1 MTRTRTTDTWVLH
14 VLASMCIGLAIRY
27 LVFPGLWDG
36 LGEVWT
42 VLISPGMAQTVKTI
56 GLSEGFITTLSN
68 HVSPLLIPGTIGIV
82 TARAA
87 VTILQK
93 TVAILQKVVTLFRE
107 LIGW

>member
-1 MTRTRTTDTWVLH
+1 MTRTRTTDTWALYVLT
-14 VLASMCIGLAIRY
+14 SMCIGLAIRY

-42 VLISPGMAQTVKTI
+42 VLISPGMVQTAKTI
-56 GLSEGFITTLSN
+56 GLSEGLIMTISN

-82 TARAA
+82 SAKTA

-93 TVAILQKVVTLFRE
+93 TVATLQNVGTFFRE
-107 LIGW
+107 LIGQ